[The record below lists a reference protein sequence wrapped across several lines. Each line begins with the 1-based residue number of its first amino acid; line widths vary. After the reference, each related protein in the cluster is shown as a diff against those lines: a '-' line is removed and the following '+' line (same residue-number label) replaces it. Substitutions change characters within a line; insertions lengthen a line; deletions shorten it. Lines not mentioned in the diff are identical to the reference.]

1 MSRGTALVTMMTI
14 KEARVQVGM
23 SRAEMSR
30 VFEIPIRTL
39 EDWDAGK
46 SCAKVDYRETPDIEE
61 IRKRGSLP
69 KRVTSLLLN
78 FSYSNT
84 I

>member
-1 MSRGTALVTMMTI
+1 MSRVTALVTNMITRRGSRMTI
-14 KEARVQVGM
+14 REAREQIGM

-46 SCAKVDYRETPDIEE
+46 SSPPSYVQKLIVE
-61 IRKRGSLP
+61 K
-69 KRVTSLLLN
+69 LLTLKK
-78 FSYSNT
+78 
-84 I
+84 

>member
-1 MSRGTALVTMMTI
+1 MNRVTALVTMMTI
-14 KEARVQVGM
+14 KEAREQIGM

-46 SCAKVDYRETPDIEE
+46 SSPPPYVQRLIIEKLLTFEET
-61 IRKRGSLP
+61 RKTR
-69 KRVTSLLLN
+69 
-78 FSYSNT
+78 
-84 I
+84 